1 MLYAAKDV
9 TAMSAAQAL
18 LLCVGTFSVPS
29 QLISDNGTQYVAQV
43 ITDLLTLM
51 GTQHITITLG
61 SHQENNFVERANKE
75 VNRRLREFCFD
86 RGIFNRWSQV
96 LPIVQR
102 IFNSDIKEAL
112 GVSRAQVLFGNAL
125 DLDRGILLQYTASP
139 TTSTLSE
146 WTASMLEAQRVLLQ
160 TAYDKQLISNRKHLD
175 QDLAL
180 TEFPV
185 GSYVLVSYEL
195 KPPDKL
201 HTHYQGPLKVVASR
215 GSIYSLQNL
224 VTEVIRDYHISR
236 LQPFYYDPSDTDPM
250 HIAMKDNQLFVVD
263 QILDMQGNPN
273 ASRRLLSFKVR
284 WAGLSAD
291 HDTWESYANLRHNVK
306 LHEFLITRKLRR
318 LIPASDKS

>member
-146 WTASMLEAQRVLLQ
+146 WTASMVEAQRVFIQ
-160 TAYDKQLISNRKHLD
+160 TAHDKQLISNRKHLD
-175 QDLAL
+175 HDIAL
-180 TEFPV
+180 TEFPM
-185 GSYVLVSYEL
+185 SWSPTSLNHLINYI
-195 KPPDKL
+195 PIIR
-201 HTHYQGPLKVVASR
+201 GP
-215 GSIYSLQNL
+215 
-224 VTEVIRDYHISR
+224 SR
-236 LQPFYYDPSDTDPM
+236 L
-250 HIAMKDNQLFVVD
+250 
-263 QILDMQGNPN
+263 
-273 ASRRLLSFKVR
+273 
-284 WAGLSAD
+284 
-291 HDTWESYANLRHNVK
+291 
-306 LHEFLITRKLRR
+306 
-318 LIPASDKS
+318 